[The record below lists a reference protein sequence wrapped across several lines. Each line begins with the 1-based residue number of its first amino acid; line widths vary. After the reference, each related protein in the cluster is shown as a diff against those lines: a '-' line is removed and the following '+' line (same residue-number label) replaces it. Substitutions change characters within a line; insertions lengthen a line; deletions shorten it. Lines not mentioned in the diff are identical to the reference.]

1 MDILSGCRLR
11 LQNNLTEQV
20 LPGYGL
26 IFRQGERARKKDAQF
41 PKRPIRDWQAGLS
54 TPPGEDVPATARTSR
69 VVLRRS
75 PFCSQCGRRCVHT
88 LSLAGHIV
96 KPRPQ
101 EKGRPVT
108 QTARNLGGA
117 SHESPVVPAFN
128 LSCRTYPVKPPRA
141 TEGHV
146 YRPACVGHVVPVPRL
161 YGLVA
166 SSGR

>member
-101 EKGRPVT
+101 EKAAQFPRRPAT
-108 QTARNLGGA
+108 LEADSPMNRPLSPFHASTALWR
-117 SHESPVVPAFN
+117 VPAGEEATRSDMSRFTPFWVIWPLPGRRGGV
-128 LSCRTYPVKPPRA
+128 LS
-141 TEGHV
+141 
-146 YRPACVGHVVPVPRL
+146 
-161 YGLVA
+161 
-166 SSGR
+166 